1 MRSSDRD
8 SGDVIQRM
16 EEMCL
21 IEVDTVA
28 SKVDGIICAQSGGTG
43 SAIDTRFWRRHS
55 GMTNGSMGNRRPM
68 KIAAQAVIVMASR
81 PREMHLSKVALS
93 PSMISRLD
101 KM

>member
-8 SGDVIQRM
+8 SVDVIQRM

-43 SAIDTRFWRRHS
+43 SAIDTR
-55 GMTNGSMGNRRPM
+55 
-68 KIAAQAVIVMASR
+68 
-81 PREMHLSKVALS
+81 L
-93 PSMISRLD
+93 
-101 KM
+101 